1 MISFAPPGVAAE
13 RGEDPAVDGSHGG
26 EEGGGVE
33 DDNDDE
39 YHKGGGGGGRGT
51 AELPLPSPPLTPP
64 EPLPTSAL

>member
-1 MISFAPPGVAAE
+1 MISIAPSGVTTE

-33 DDNDDE
+33 DDDNDG

-51 AELPLPSPPLTPP
+51 AEPSLPSPPLTPP
-64 EPLPTSAL
+64 EPLPMSAL